1 MSIKSHNYARKMTH
15 QVNMTPAKSTTW
27 IRCLKPIWYKN
38 RPSFCKLSSV
48 PHMNTVTHIYYTKTT
63 TQPPTHN
70 APIIFKKIKAYKCIY
85 LYCDKNCNK
94 IRKKRARFYNP
105 KINVYFFYCFWSPG
119 DIVNLPFN
127 TAFPSNR
134 HCLVFNYA
142 FSIFQYLFISLCS
155 LTYFLNLNLLYHTI

>member
-105 KINVYFFYCFWSPG
+105 KINVYFF
-119 DIVNLPFN
+119 IVFEVLVTLLIYLSILPFLLIGIAWFL
-127 TAFPSNR
+127 TMLF
-134 HCLVFNYA
+134 LFFN
-142 FSIFQYLFISLCS
+142 IYLFH
-155 LTYFLNLNLLYHTI
+155 YAH